1 MTTLGC
7 DAHDNLS
14 ASPRTDRGAD
24 RSSNNPT
31 QTHRRGRPNARGQF
45 ISLCHRATSTSTGQ
59 AAAEL
64 TRPTSTTAAVLLV
77 VVVVTR
83 PQQDGDFVVE

>member
-1 MTTLGC
+1 MTSLGC

-14 ASPRTDRGAD
+14 ASPRADRVAD
-24 RSSNNPT
+24 RSSNNRT
-31 QTHRRGRPNARGQF
+31 QTHRRGRPNARGPS

-64 TRPTSTTAAVLLV
+64 TRPTSTTAAVL

-83 PQQDGDFVVE
+83 AQQDGDFVVE

>member
-1 MTTLGC
+1 MTTQGC
-7 DAHDNLS
+7 DEHDNLS

-24 RSSNNPT
+24 RSSNNRT
-31 QTHRRGRPNARGQF
+31 QTHRRGPPNARGPS

-64 TRPTSTTAAVLLV
+64 TRPTTSTTAAVLV
-77 VVVVTR
+77 VAVTR